1 MAYKKVGWKDYPST
15 DTPIN
20 ATNLDHMDAGIL
32 ENAQTIGDK
41 TKISGI
47 GDGTIAGA
55 IEQNTQSLTN
65 VNNSKKTYIRLVL
78 PNIAADAKA
87 VCDYINKKLFDGAN
101 NSYVFD

>member
-1 MAYKKVGWKDYPST
+1 
-15 DTPIN
+15 
-20 ATNLDHMDAGIL
+20 MDAGIL

-65 VNNSKKTYIRLVL
+65 VNNSKKNTYIRLVL
-78 PNIAADAKA
+78 PKY
-87 VCDYINKKLFDGAN
+87 CC
-101 NSYVFD
+101 